1 MKQWRG
7 KYRVASARLQHYDY
21 RTNGAYFITICTHQ
35 QVRFF
40 GECLDGEMKLS
51 TMGAIVQGFWY
62 EIPKHFAF
70 VSLGEFVVMPN
81 HVHGILILNNTV
93 ETLHCNVSTNAA
105 QPEQSWQPVQTLHCN
120 VSTDAPKN
128 EFFSAIS
135 PDAGSIST
143 IVRSYKSICS
153 KHIHLAFP
161 AQNFRWQAR
170 FYDHIIRDEPAY
182 EKISNYILH
191 NPASW
196 EDDKFNLP

>member
-93 ETLHCNVSTNAA
+93 ETLHCNVSTD
-105 QPEQSWQPVQTLHCN
+105 T
-120 VSTDAPKN
+120 PKN

-135 PDAGSIST
+135 PDAGSVST